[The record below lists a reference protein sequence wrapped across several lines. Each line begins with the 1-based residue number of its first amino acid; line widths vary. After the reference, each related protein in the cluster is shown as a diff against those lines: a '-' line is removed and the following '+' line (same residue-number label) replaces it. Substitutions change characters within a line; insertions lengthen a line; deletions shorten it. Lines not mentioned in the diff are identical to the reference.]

1 MHGQYIPVGAEL
13 VGIGA
18 DDLEELSEDDAAD
31 YYKLGAEDDEFKD
44 YGGLAL
50 KPDHAN
56 RWRMQLVMHHACAQT
71 RPRQQVQQLLLV
83 HIIHSDFGSGGGCGS
98 GRAALHPASMGW
110 SVLPFSAT
118 IEILHCLS

>member
-56 RWRMQLVMHHACAQT
+56 RRAC
-71 RPRQQVQQLLLV
+71 
-83 HIIHSDFGSGGGCGS
+83 SS
-98 GRAALHPASMGW
+98 
-110 SVLPFSAT
+110 
-118 IEILHCLS
+118 